1 MEDFK
6 ALKIFLFSII
16 NLLTYLLSIYFYT
29 SLYTKSLMVNSRNF
43 QGILNSHIKQVR
55 ISFGFHCVAFIFFA
69 ISLFIIIYNSDLG
82 SKSLNEKIQNE
93 NIQNENENVPSGNI
107 LNENENVP
115 SGNILNENE
124 NVPSGNILNENENV
138 PSGNIQNENIPNEN
152 FNFYK
157 INDNALLILFGVCQI
172 FFVLNLIFISISCGR
187 IKAKKLENVN
197 ENDKIIDNY
206 IKRISIELVAVG
218 YIFFSILF
226 ALSIWA
232 LLITD
237 KKLNFLPYIK
247 NKFQSFEDILKN
259 RIEDTSEKLQNK
271 IRQLDEGLQR
281 LRNENLRK
289 EDAISEI
296 VPIVHH

>member
-69 ISLFIIIYNSDLG
+69 ISLFIIIYN
-82 SKSLNEKIQNE
+82 
-93 NIQNENENVPSGNI
+93 
-107 LNENENVP
+107 NENVP

>member
-69 ISLFIIIYNSDLG
+69 ISLFIIICNSDLG

-115 SGNILNENE
+115 SGNI
-124 NVPSGNILNENENV
+124 
-138 PSGNIQNENIPNEN
+138 QNENIPNEN

-157 INDNALLILFGVCQI
+157 INENALLILFGVCQI

-247 NKFQSFEDILKN
+247 NKFQSFEDILKK
-259 RIEDTSEKLQNK
+259 RIEDTPEKLQNK

-281 LRNENLRK
+281 LRNENLRN

>member
-1 MEDFK
+1 MEGFK

-93 NIQNENENVPSGNI
+93 NIQNENENI
-107 LNENENVP
+107 
-115 SGNILNENE
+115 
-124 NVPSGNILNENENV
+124 PSGNILNENENV

>member
-55 ISFGFHCVAFIFFA
+55 TSFGLHCVTFIFFA

-93 NIQNENENVPSGNI
+93 NTE
-107 LNENENVP
+107 
-115 SGNILNENE
+115 NENE

-157 INDNALLILFGVCQI
+157 INENALLILFGVCQI

-218 YIFFSILF
+218 YIFFSILL

-247 NKFQSFEDILKN
+247 NKFQSFEDILKK
-259 RIEDTSEKLQNK
+259 RIEDSPEKLQNK

-281 LRNENLRK
+281 LRNENLRN

>member
-55 ISFGFHCVAFIFFA
+55 TSFGLHCVTFIFFA
-69 ISLFIIIYNSDLG
+69 ISLFIIICNSDLG

-107 LNENENVP
+107 
-115 SGNILNENE
+115 
-124 NVPSGNILNENENV
+124 
-138 PSGNIQNENIPNEN
+138 QNENIPNEN

-157 INDNALLILFGVCQI
+157 INENALLILFGVCQI

-247 NKFQSFEDILKN
+247 NKFQSFEDILKKK
-259 RIEDTSEKLQNK
+259 IEDTPEKLQNK

-281 LRNENLRK
+281 LRNENLRN

>member
-93 NIQNENENVPSGNI
+93 NIQNE
-107 LNENENVP
+107 
-115 SGNILNENE
+115 NENE

>member
-69 ISLFIIIYNSDLG
+69 ISLFIIICNSDLG
-82 SKSLNEKIQNE
+82 SKSLNE
-93 NIQNENENVPSGNI
+93 NIQNENKQ
-107 LNENENVP
+107 NENKQ
-115 SGNILNENE
+115 
-124 NVPSGNILNENENV
+124 NENENV

-157 INDNALLILFGVCQI
+157 INENALLILFGVCQI

-218 YIFFSILF
+218 YIFFSILL

>member
-69 ISLFIIIYNSDLG
+69 ISLFIIICNSDLG
-82 SKSLNEKIQNE
+82 SKSLNENIQNE
-93 NIQNENENVPSGNI
+93 NKQNENKQNENENVPSENI
-107 LNENENVP
+107 LNEK
-115 SGNILNENE
+115 
-124 NVPSGNILNENENV
+124 ENV

>member
-69 ISLFIIIYNSDLG
+69 ISLFIIICNSDLG

-124 NVPSGNILNENENV
+124 NVPSGMKIL
-138 PSGNIQNENIPNEN
+138 
-152 FNFYK
+152 
-157 INDNALLILFGVCQI
+157 
-172 FFVLNLIFISISCGR
+172 ISI
-187 IKAKKLENVN
+187 KLM
-197 ENDKIIDNY
+197 IMLY
-206 IKRISIELVAVG
+206 
-218 YIFFSILF
+218 
-226 ALSIWA
+226 
-232 LLITD
+232 
-237 KKLNFLPYIK
+237 
-247 NKFQSFEDILKN
+247 
-259 RIEDTSEKLQNK
+259 
-271 IRQLDEGLQR
+271 
-281 LRNENLRK
+281 
-289 EDAISEI
+289 
-296 VPIVHH
+296 

>member
-93 NIQNENENVPSGNI
+93 NIQNENENI
-107 LNENENVP
+107 
-115 SGNILNENE
+115 
-124 NVPSGNILNENENV
+124 PSGNILNENENV

>member
-1 MEDFK
+1 MKDFK

-69 ISLFIIIYNSDLG
+69 ISLFIIICNSDLG
-82 SKSLNEKIQNE
+82 SKSLNENIQNE
-93 NIQNENENVPSGNI
+93 NKQNENKQNENENVPSENI
-107 LNENENVP
+107 LNEK
-115 SGNILNENE
+115 
-124 NVPSGNILNENENV
+124 ENV

-157 INDNALLILFGVCQI
+157 INENALLILFGVCQI

-218 YIFFSILF
+218 YIFFSILL

-247 NKFQSFEDILKN
+247 NKFQSFEDILKKK
-259 RIEDTSEKLQNK
+259 IEDTPEKLQNK

-281 LRNENLRK
+281 LRNENLRN

>member
-69 ISLFIIIYNSDLG
+69 ISLFIIICNSDLG

-93 NIQNENENVPSGNI
+93 NIQ
-107 LNENENVP
+107 
-115 SGNILNENE
+115 NENE

-247 NKFQSFEDILKN
+247 NKFQSFEDILKK
-259 RIEDTSEKLQNK
+259 RIEDTPEKLQNK

>member
-69 ISLFIIIYNSDLG
+69 ISLFIIICNSDLG
-82 SKSLNEKIQNE
+82 SKSLNENIQNE
-93 NIQNENENVPSGNI
+93 NKQNENENVPSENI
-107 LNENENVP
+107 LNEK
-115 SGNILNENE
+115 
-124 NVPSGNILNENENV
+124 ENV

-157 INDNALLILFGVCQI
+157 INENALLILFGVCQI

-218 YIFFSILF
+218 YIFFSILL

-247 NKFQSFEDILKN
+247 NKFQSFEDILKKK
-259 RIEDTSEKLQNK
+259 IEDTPEKLQNK

-281 LRNENLRK
+281 LRNENLRN

>member
-55 ISFGFHCVAFIFFA
+55 TSFVFHCVAFIFFA
-69 ISLFIIIYNSDLG
+69 ISLFIIICNSDLG
-82 SKSLNEKIQNE
+82 SKSLNENIQNE
-93 NIQNENENVPSGNI
+93 NKQNENENVPSENI
-107 LNENENVP
+107 LNEK
-115 SGNILNENE
+115 
-124 NVPSGNILNENENV
+124 ENV

-157 INDNALLILFGVCQI
+157 INENALLILFGVCQI

-218 YIFFSILF
+218 YIFFSILL